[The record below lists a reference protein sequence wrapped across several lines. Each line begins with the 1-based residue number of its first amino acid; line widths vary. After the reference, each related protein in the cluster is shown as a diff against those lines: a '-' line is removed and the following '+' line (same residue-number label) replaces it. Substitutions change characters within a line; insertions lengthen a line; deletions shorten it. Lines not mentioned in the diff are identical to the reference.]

1 MKKQVVQYLAKNM
14 TKEMAKAGGKQVCK
28 YGARLAFLGGTGI
41 VAGIGM
47 NKSKKM
53 IVETG
58 KNISKATENELK
70 DLGEIVSG
78 KKKIEPIKKTKEV
91 VVGATKLAGA
101 AIGVGALGIAT
112 YKLTDMTRKGG
123 IDLVEEITADMRS
136 LEYDIEQQMMEDVL
150 DDEDSINY

>member
-14 TKEMAKAGGKQVCK
+14 TKEMAITGGKQVCK
-28 YGARLAFLGGTGI
+28 YGARLAALGGLGI
-41 VAGIGM
+41 VAGVGM

-58 KNISKATENELK
+58 KNITKTTENELK
-70 DLGEIVSG
+70 DLGDIVSG
-78 KKKIEPIKKTKEV
+78 KKKIEPIKKTKEAI
-91 VVGATKLAGA
+91 VGAAKLTGA
-101 AIGVGALGIAT
+101 ALGVGALGIAT

-136 LEYDIEQQMMEDVL
+136 LEYDIEQQMME
-150 DDEDSINY
+150 EIEAEEINY